1 MNLFCVGLSHHTA
14 DVEARERFA
23 GRAETDRVL
32 RGAGCAEALVLT
44 TCNRV
49 EVYGASEKRV
59 STAEIADCLLRKT
72 DMTDNKPHQYEVP
85 FYRYEDA
92 RCVQHLFRVA
102 SGLDSMVVGE
112 TEILGQAKKAYESAR
127 TSAAV
132 GPYLHRLFQRAFRVA
147 KQVRT
152 RTEITRGS
160 VSVGSV
166 AVDLAQKIFGELGNC
181 KVLVLGA
188 GETSERT
195 ARALISRGVSD
206 LRVSNRSNDRGQQLA
221 QRVGGHAVPFD
232 KWPQQCREIDILITS
247 TSSETPLL
255 TPTNLEPMLANRV
268 DRPLFIID
276 IAVPRDV
283 DPAVNEM
290 EGVYLYDID
299 ALRSVAEQSLAVRR
313 QQIASAEA
321 IIAEHVAD
329 FLEKVSSELNRV
341 SRITGHPPVADSSL
355 HASQL

>member
-14 DVEARERFA
+14 NVETREGFA
-23 GRAETDRVL
+23 GHAESDCLL

-59 STAEIADCLLRKT
+59 STDEIARCLARNIV
-72 DMTDNKPHQYEVP
+72 DQPHEYALP

-112 TEILGQAKKAYESAR
+112 TEILGQTKKAYERAR
-127 TSAAV
+127 ASGAA

-152 RTEITRGS
+152 HTEITRGS

-166 AVDLAQKIFGELGNC
+166 AVDLAHRIFGQLSNC

-195 ARALISRGVSD
+195 ARALVSRGASD
-206 LRVSNRSNDRGQQLA
+206 LRVSNRSSDRAHDLA
-221 QRVGGHAVPFD
+221 QLVGGRAIPFEE
-232 KWPQQCREIDILITS
+232 WPEQCREIDILITS

-255 TPTNLEPMLANRV
+255 TLANLEPMLRDRI

-283 DPAVNEM
+283 DPEVNELD
-290 EGVYLYDID
+290 GVYLYDID
-299 ALRSVAEQSLAVRR
+299 SLQEIASESRELRR
-313 QQIASAEA
+313 QQLAAAEA
-321 IIAEHVAD
+321 IIDEHIAD
-329 FLEKVSSELNRV
+329 FQKLLGLSKSGTRPTKECPARVSGELRASEL
-341 SRITGHPPVADSSL
+341 
-355 HASQL
+355 

>member
-14 DVEARERFA
+14 NVETRERFA
-23 GRAETDRVL
+23 GGAGAEHTLRA
-32 RGAGCAEALVLT
+32 AGCAEALVLA

-59 STAEIADCLLRKT
+59 ATDEIAQCLLQKG
-72 DMTDNKPHQYEVP
+72 EVDASGGGALP
-85 FYRYEDA
+85 FYRYEA
-92 RCVQHLFRVA
+92 EKCIQHLFRVA

-112 TEILGQAKKAYESAR
+112 TEILGQTKKAYQSAR
-127 TSAAV
+127 ASGVV
-132 GPYLHRLFQRAFRVA
+132 GPWLHRLFQRAFRVA

-152 RTEITRGS
+152 HTEITRGS
-160 VSVGSV
+160 VSVGSI
-166 AVDLAQKIFGELGNC
+166 AVDLAEKIFGELGNC

-195 ARALISRGVSD
+195 ARALISRGVND
-206 LRVSNRSNDRGQQLA
+206 LRVSNRSNDRARELARRVAGQ
-221 QRVGGHAVPFD
+221 AVPFD
-232 KWPQQCREIDILITS
+232 EWPLQCREIDILITS
-247 TSSETPLL
+247 TSSEAPLL
-255 TPTNLEPMLANRV
+255 MTTNLEPMLADRV

-283 DPAVNEM
+283 DPSVNKM

-299 ALRSVAEQSLAVRR
+299 ALQSVAEQSLEMRR

-329 FLEKVSSELNRV
+329 FLEKVSSELNRA
-341 SRITGHPPVADSSL
+341 SRMAGHPPVADTSL
-355 HASQL
+355 RASQL

>member
-1 MNLFCVGLSHHTA
+1 MNLFCIGLSHHTA
-14 DVEARERFA
+14 NVATREQFVGSA
-23 GRAETDRVL
+23 TAESIVRE
-32 RGAGCAEALVLT
+32 AGCTEALLLT

-59 STAEIADCLLRKT
+59 STDEIARCLARKI
-72 DMTDNKPHQYEVP
+72 DKGPHDYAVP

-127 TSAAV
+127 TSGAA

-152 RTEITRGS
+152 HTEITRGS

-166 AVDLAQKIFGELGNC
+166 AVDLAQKIFGNLAER
-181 KVLVLGA
+181 KVLVVGA

-195 ARALISRGVSD
+195 ARALFSRGVVD
-206 LRVSNRSNDRGQQLA
+206 LRVSNRSAERALELA
-221 QRVGGHAVPFD
+221 QLVGGVAVPFEQ
-232 KWPQQCREIDILITS
+232 WREQCRKIDILITS
-247 TSSETPLL
+247 TSSDEPLL
-255 TPTNLEPMLANRV
+255 APENLAPMLRDRR

-283 DPAVNEM
+283 DPRVNEM

-299 ALRSVAEQSLAVRR
+299 SLQSVAEQSLALRR
-313 QQIASAEA
+313 QQITAAEA
-321 IIAEHVAD
+321 IIAEHIAALQER
-329 FLEKVSSELNRV
+329 FER
-341 SRITGHPPVADSSL
+341 RPT
-355 HASQL
+355 

>member
-14 DVEARERFA
+14 DVETRERFA
-23 GRAETDRVL
+23 GHRETDCIL
-32 RGAGCAEALVLT
+32 RGAGCTEALLLT

-49 EVYGASEKRV
+49 EVYAASEKRV
-59 STAEIADCLLRKT
+59 STDEIARCLARNIENNHNEYAL
-72 DMTDNKPHQYEVP
+72 P
-85 FYRYEDA
+85 FYRYEDEK
-92 RCVQHLFRVA
+92 CVQHLFRVA

-112 TEILGQAKKAYESAR
+112 SEILGQAKKAYESAR
-127 TSAAV
+127 KSGAA
-132 GPYLHRLFQRAFRVA
+132 GPWLHRLFQRAFRVA

-152 RTEITRGS
+152 HTEITRGS

-166 AVDLAQKIFGELGNC
+166 AVDLAQRIFGQLSNC

-195 ARALISRGVSD
+195 ARALISRGVAD
-206 LRVSNRSNDRGQQLA
+206 LRVSNRSADRAQELA
-221 QRVGGHAVPFD
+221 RFVGGRAVRFD
-232 KWPQQCREIDILITS
+232 EWPQQCREIDILITS

-255 TPTNLEPMLANRV
+255 TPENLAPMLRERI

-283 DPAVNEM
+283 HPNVNEM

-299 ALRSVAEQSLAVRR
+299 SLQSVAEQSLALRR
-313 QQIASAEA
+313 QQVAAAEA

-329 FLEKVSSELNRV
+329 FQERFESGAPPIGAGLTHSPTSESPVRV
-341 SRITGHPPVADSSL
+341 SES
-355 HASQL
+355 

>member
-14 DVEARERFA
+14 NVATREQFA
-23 GRAETDRVL
+23 GNATAESIVSQ
-32 RGAGCAEALVLT
+32 AGCTEALLLT

-49 EVYGASEKRV
+49 EVYAVADKRI
-59 STAEIADCLLRKT
+59 STDEIARCLMAKT
-72 DMTDNKPHQYEVP
+72 NRDPHNYASP
-85 FYRYEDA
+85 FYRYEA
-92 RCVQHLFRVA
+92 NKCVQHLFRVA

-112 TEILGQAKKAYESAR
+112 SEIFGQAKKAYESAR
-127 TSAAV
+127 ISGAV

-152 RTEITRGS
+152 HTDIARGA

-166 AVDLAQKIFGELGNC
+166 AVELAQRIFGKLAEC

-195 ARALISRGVSD
+195 ARALVSRGVTD
-206 LRVSNRSNDRGQQLA
+206 LRVSNRSFERACALVQEL
-221 QRVGGHAVPFD
+221 GGCAVPFD
-232 KWPQQCREIDILITS
+232 DWAAQCREIDILLTS
-247 TSSETPLL
+247 TASETPLL
-255 TPTNLEPMLANRV
+255 TPHTLAPMLRERV

-283 DPAVNEM
+283 DPTVNEM

-299 ALRSVAEQSLAVRR
+299 SMRSVAEQSLALRR
-313 QQIASAEA
+313 QQVAAAEA
-321 IIAEHVAD
+321 IIADHVTAFIDSISRGLNRISQAPEHPSLGSDSLRA
-329 FLEKVSSELNRV
+329 SEL
-341 SRITGHPPVADSSL
+341 
-355 HASQL
+355 

>member
-14 DVEARERFA
+14 NVETREGFA
-23 GRAETDRVL
+23 GHAESDCLL
-32 RGAGCAEALVLT
+32 RGIGCAEALVLT

-59 STAEIADCLLRKT
+59 STDEIARCLARKI
-72 DMTDNKPHQYEVP
+72 DKEPHDYAVP
-85 FYRYEDA
+85 FYRYEDT

-112 TEILGQAKKAYESAR
+112 TEILGQTKKAYQSAR
-127 TSAAV
+127 ASGAV
-132 GPYLHRLFQRAFRVA
+132 GPRLHRLFQGAFRVA

-166 AVDLAQKIFGELGNC
+166 AVDLAQKIFGGLGNC

-206 LRVSNRSNDRGQQLA
+206 LRVSNRSNDRGQELA
-221 QRVGGHAVPFD
+221 QRVGGQAVRFD

-341 SRITGHPPVADSSL
+341 SRITGHS
-355 HASQL
+355 